1 MIPLELRLKNF
12 MSYGEEEVALDLS
25 PLHTLCLSGENGHG
39 KSALLDAITWAL
51 WGETRLGRQNHEQ
64 LIRIGADEM
73 AVSITFVEG
82 PGTYRVR
89 RQRSKRSGGQFWE
102 LQQSDGAGGWRP
114 LTGTTSSDT
123 GKQITQLIH
132 MTYDTFLNSAYLRQG
147 RADEFVRQTPNKRK
161 EILAEILELSRYDQ
175 LEAKARARR
184 TLAADRAV
192 DAERALNQ
200 IDAELADEPA
210 HQSALIACQ
219 ERALR
224 LAGEREVGMAKWEKL
239 KELRATL
246 QSQREQAKRLECEFH
261 ALTEEIASWQ
271 SERAAELQLIERERA
286 LIKERECI
294 EADFQRLQEAR
305 SRSEKLTE
313 KVRAAQEVHRK
324 RVEIEGKISRARY
337 ELERQLAEAEKAY
350 SEIRGQI
357 DELPLLWEQLE
368 ALKKRLA
375 DFKTLEQEE
384 KRLREQ
390 KEKLADKFAGLKAD
404 RRHCDEKLA
413 QAKERLDRIGQQEE
427 VCSVCGSPLSLEKIA
442 DLLED
447 CRREIE
453 TIDCE
458 QNRLTREGRE
468 AKQEIAKTDTRL
480 EEIALA
486 LAGTQRLRDEIGRKD
501 QVIQDRQAAALT
513 LPEIEKH
520 AAELRLTLESENF
533 AKDERRRLAQVLN
546 EAESLKSVDQE
557 FQDALRTVKSLAD
570 VERQYH
576 SLTHAQEKI
585 EAGEKRLARADRAI
599 KTLAARQSEK
609 LAEREALSGIEPKY
623 VETEQVLSALRSH
636 LQELGDQA
644 SRVDEER
651 GRLQQ
656 ILDRCAHIRQDKT
669 RLQKE
674 RDTARKEEEAYMQ
687 LAAAFGK
694 KGVQA
699 LIIEQALPELQD
711 QANELLERLTDGDM
725 SISIQTT
732 RAAKAKGV
740 AEPIE
745 TLDIHVS
752 DSLGTRPLEIYSGGE
767 SFRISFALRIA
778 LSRLL
783 TRRAGAS
790 LQTLIIDEGFGT
802 QDAKGRE
809 KLVDAINAI
818 KDDFAKIMIVTHIDE
833 LKDAFP
839 SRIEV
844 VKTPSGSQATVV
856 EGDMIG

>member
-12 MSYGEEEVALDLS
+12 LSYGDEEVVLDLS

-73 AVSITFVEG
+73 SVVFTFAEG
-82 PGTYRVR
+82 AGTYRVKR
-89 RQRSKRSGGQFWE
+89 HRSKRTAGQFWE
-102 LQQSDGAGGWRP
+102 LQQSDNAGGWRP
-114 LTGTTSSDT
+114 LTGATSSDT
-123 GKQITQLIH
+123 GKAIVQLIH

-175 LEAKARARR
+175 LESKARARR
-184 TLAADRAV
+184 TLAADQAL

-200 IDAELADEPA
+200 IEAELADQPA

-224 LAGEREVGMAKWEKL
+224 LAGEREVGTAKWEKL

-246 QSQREQAKRLECEFH
+246 QSQREQARRLESEFH
-261 ALTEEIASWQ
+261 ALTEEIQSWQ
-271 SERAAELQLIERERA
+271 NERAVEEQAIEREKA
-286 LIKERECI
+286 LIKDRERI
-294 EADFQRLQEAR
+294 EADFARLQDAR
-305 SRSEKLTE
+305 SRSEDLSE
-313 KVRAAQEVHRK
+313 KVRAAQRIHRE
-324 RVEIEGKISRARY
+324 RVEIEAQISAKRYQIERNLADAERAY
-337 ELERQLAEAEKAY
+337 G
-350 SEIRGQI
+350 EIRRQI
-357 DELPLLWEQLE
+357 DELPLLWDQLE
-368 ALKKRLA
+368 ALKKHLA

-384 KRLREQ
+384 SSLRAR
-390 KEKLADKFAGLKAD
+390 KERLADRFAGLKAD
-404 RRHCDEKLA
+404 KRHCDDTLA
-413 QAKERLDRIGQQEE
+413 RAQERFARIGQQEE
-427 VCSVCGSPLSLEKIA
+427 VCSVCGSPLPPEKIA
-442 DLLED
+442 NLLED
-447 CRREIE
+447 CERDIQA
-453 TIDCE
+453 IVCE
-458 QNRLTREGRE
+458 QNKLTQEGRE
-468 AKQEIAKTDTRL
+468 IRQEIAKIDTRL
-480 EEIALA
+480 DEIAQA
-486 LAGTQRLRDEIGRKD
+486 LAGTQRLRDDIGRKD
-501 QVIQDRQAAALT
+501 QVIQDRQAVALT
-513 LPEIEKH
+513 LPQIEKQV
-520 AAELRLTLESENF
+520 ADFRRDLQSENF
-533 AKDERRRLAQVLN
+533 ASDERHRLAQVLK
-546 EAESLKSVDQE
+546 EEERLKSADQE
-557 FQDALRTVKSLAD
+557 FQEAMRAVKSLAD
-570 VERQYH
+570 AERQYH
-576 SLTHAQEKI
+576 ALAHAQEKI
-585 EAGEKRLARADRAI
+585 AAGEKRVARACR
-599 KTLAARQSEK
+599 TLESLMTRQNEK
-609 LAEREALSGIEPKY
+609 LAEREALSGIEPKF
-623 VETEQVLSALRSH
+623 VETEQVLGALRSH
-636 LQELGDQA
+636 LQELADQA

-656 ILDRCAHIRQDKT
+656 ILDRCNRIRQDKS

-674 RDTARKEEEAYMQ
+674 RDTARKEEEAYTQ

-732 RAAKAKGV
+732 RAAKSKSVG
-740 AEPIE
+740 EPIE

-783 TRRAGAS
+783 THRAGAS

-809 KLVDAINAI
+809 KLVDAINAV
-818 KDDFAKIMIVTHIDE
+818 KEDFAKIIIVTHIDE